1 MKAEERDGKAVL
13 SDLRMGAEPDYSFRF
28 IVAERAGDGW
38 REVRPEQAAWP
49 WQARRRLAQMWERIW
64 VQPAGERQAAEAT
77 SEAAPATSASK

>member
-1 MKAEERDGKAVL
+1 MATRSRPAALTVAVVGITL
-13 SDLRMGAEPDYSFRF
+13 VLISACSPALN
-28 IVAERAGDGW
+28 W